1 VTIQGDSA
9 EYDLLI
15 KACSYIKSDNL
26 FTCEIGVRE
35 GLGSKIILESFR
47 SKTHWHIGIDPYGNL
62 NYQHYDKKEPYQA
75 DYTNKMKSQLVKDLD
90 VPNFTLF
97 QLEDD
102 EFFKRFSDGVPIYRE
117 RKILMKAYDLV
128 HFDGPHTTE
137 AVLKEALFFSLRA
150 KENCVFVFDDYKTY
164 NMKLI
169 GFILKTY
176 YNFVIL
182 DKGENKIVLQKQNGT
197 N

>member
-1 VTIQGDSA
+1 VTIQGDSS
-9 EYDLLI
+9 EYDLLV
-15 KACSYIKSDNL
+15 KACSYIKTDNL

-47 SKTHWHIGIDPYGNL
+47 KKTHWHIGIDPYGNL
-62 NYQHYDKKEPYQA
+62 NYQHYDNKKPYQA
-75 DYTNKMKSQLVKDLD
+75 DSTNNMKSQLVKDLD
-90 VPNFTLF
+90 SPNFTLF

-117 RKILMKAYDLV
+117 RKILMKGYDLV

-137 AVLKEALFFSLRA
+137 DVLKEALFFSLRA